1 MPALSESWNS
11 RAVLQRGRLERNSI
25 DGMGTVRTNWM
36 RRLLPV
42 VGLAVAMSASG
53 LDLTVDGRSD
63 YRIVVDET
71 AIPAEKTAA
80 RELQKYIELL
90 SGVTLPVVGEAQPD
104 GRNILVGRSPEVLRR
119 LEGRPEIAGYLDKD
133 DAVILKTFGD
143 TLVVSGARPRGT
155 LYAVYTLLEDYWG
168 VRWWSPTE
176 ELVPERREL
185 AVPVC
190 CCCWNQS

>member
-71 AIPAEKTAA
+71 GVQKVIP
-80 RELQKYIELL
+80 IELNDEEL
-90 SGVTLPVVGEAQPD
+90 TKLKDSA
-104 GRNILVGRSPEVLRR
+104 NILKD
-119 LEGRPEIAGYLDKD
+119 IAKD
-133 DAVILKTFGD
+133 YI
-143 TLVVSGARPRGT
+143 
-155 LYAVYTLLEDYWG
+155 
-168 VRWWSPTE
+168 
-176 ELVPERREL
+176 
-185 AVPVC
+185 
-190 CCCWNQS
+190 

>member
-1 MPALSESWNS
+1 METPALPALSESWNN

-53 LDLTVDGRSD
+53 LDLAVDGRSD

-104 GRNILVGRSPEVLRR
+104 GRNIQLPPGFRAVCR
-119 LEGRPEIAGYLDKD
+119 EI
-133 DAVILKTFGD
+133 
-143 TLVVSGARPRGT
+143 
-155 LYAVYTLLEDYWG
+155 
-168 VRWWSPTE
+168 E
-176 ELVPERREL
+176 E
-185 AVPVC
+185 
-190 CCCWNQS
+190 